1 MRIEKLEIHP
11 ITMTLRSPIPMSNG
25 VIESTGNVLVK
36 LVTDDGATGWGEGVE
51 APSLTHQRQADIVSD
66 LEMLTP
72 LVVGYRPDA
81 AQRGL
86 GSH

>member
-36 LVTDDGATGWGEGVE
+36 LVTDDG
-51 APSLTHQRQADIVSD
+51 SD
-66 LEMLTP
+66 RM
-72 LVVGYRPDA
+72 G
-81 AQRGL
+81 
-86 GSH
+86 